1 MRQAFAWRTLCAPP
15 ESSRNGRNTNGDTM
29 TRPVLLLL
37 HGLLNDERVWA
48 PVAQRLRARAD
59 IRIPNLRT
67 QDNMVQMARD
77 AWAAAADVP
86 AGTPVALAGFSMGG
100 YVALQMLADAPRAV
114 AALALVDTS
123 CRPEAADN
131 IPVRE
136 ATIAEL
142 QRDVDAETLAILRR
156 GLHADHTSDFPLVAQ
171 ALRIM
176 RDVGADAGVRQLRAI
191 IGRGDHRALLSTL
204 SMPTLVLCGRTDR
217 VTPLALSQEAAA
229 LIPGATLAVIE
240 GAGHWAPLEQPDE
253 VAQHLGRWLDRL
265 K

>member
-1 MRQAFAWRTLCAPP
+1 
-15 ESSRNGRNTNGDTM
+15 M

-48 PVAQRLRARAD
+48 PVARRLGSRAD

-67 QDNMVQMARD
+67 QDHMMQMAHD
-77 AWAAAADVP
+77 AWAAVADVP
-86 AGTPVALAGFSMGG
+86 AATPVALAGFSMGG
-100 YVALQMLADAPRAV
+100 YVALQMLADAPRPV
-114 AALALVDTS
+114 AGLALVDTS

-136 ATIAEL
+136 ATIAAL
-142 QRDVDAETLAILRR
+142 LADVDTETLAILRR
-156 GLHADHTSDFPLVAQ
+156 GLHAETSANIALVSQ

-191 IGRGDHRALLSTL
+191 IGRGDHRALLAGL

-217 VTPLALSQEAAA
+217 VTPLALSHEAAA
-229 LIPGATLAVIE
+229 LIPAATLAVIE
-240 GAGHWAPLEQPDE
+240 GAGHWAPMEQPDA
-253 VAQHLGRWLDRL
+253 VALHLGRWLDRL
-265 K
+265 Q